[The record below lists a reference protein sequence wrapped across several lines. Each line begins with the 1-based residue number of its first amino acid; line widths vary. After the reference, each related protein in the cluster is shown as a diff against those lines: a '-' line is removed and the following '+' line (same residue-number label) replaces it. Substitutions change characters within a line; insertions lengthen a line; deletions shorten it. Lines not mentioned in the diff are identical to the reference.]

1 MIKHLAPI
9 LACFVLFPSSL
20 LAQVQ
25 TVGTFLNTP
34 VSFDG
39 YTLLDPM
46 GSTSTHLIN
55 NCGEVVN
62 SWSSD
67 YPSGGACYLLDD
79 GSLVRGC
86 RVGGAFTG
94 GGIGGRLERKS
105 WDDELLWFLDWAD
118 DNKHHHHDFAWM
130 PNGNVLVLAWELK
143 TAQEAADAGRTNPQL
158 MWPESITE
166 IAPASPSGGEVVWE
180 WHAWDHLVQDSDPG
194 LANYGMPSDYPHKID
209 VNYANVGGGGGPG
222 GANSGDW
229 THANAVN
236 YNPDLDQISISSRR
250 FSEIWIINHNTT
262 SEEAAGEAG
271 DLLYRYGNPEAYGR
285 GSSSDR
291 VLFGQHDV
299 QWIPDG
305 HPLEGQLVVYNNGD
319 DRPGCACSS
328 IDVWQPPLLP
338 DGTYELNGTSPFGP
352 NAWSWTYPD
361 ALTAD
366 FFSPN
371 ISGVQPLP
379 NDNFLIC
386 QGADGTLFEV
396 TPAGNVVWLYV
407 NPEGN
412 FGVSPQGSN
421 PQQNSVFRAYR
432 YGPSY
437 SAFDG
442 KDLTP
447 GEPLEGAGEFNCEL
461 FPQVDGLIAP
471 SHHHQARAEIRL
483 FPNPTSTN
491 LSVTF
496 PTHGSWEI
504 VSTTG
509 QIAKAGTSTN
519 DLSVQLDVSAL
530 NEGIWIL
537 RFWSASSHVPSIH
550 RFVVVNN

>member
-1 MIKHLAPI
+1 M
-9 LACFVLFPSSL
+9 
-20 LAQVQ
+20 
-25 TVGTFLNTP
+25 
-34 VSFDG
+34 
-39 YTLLDPM
+39 
-46 GSTSTHLIN
+46 
-55 NCGEVVN
+55 
-62 SWSSD
+62 
-67 YPSGGACYLLDD
+67 
-79 GSLVRGC
+79 
-86 RVGGAFTG
+86 
-94 GGIGGRLERKS
+94 
-105 WDDELLWFLDWAD
+105 
-118 DNKHHHHDFAWM
+118 
-130 PNGNVLVLAWELK
+130 
-143 TAQEAADAGRTNPQL
+143 
-158 MWPESITE
+158 
-166 IAPASPSGGEVVWE
+166 
-180 WHAWDHLVQDSDPG
+180 
-194 LANYGMPSDYPHKID
+194 
-209 VNYANVGGGGGPG
+209 
-222 GANSGDW
+222 
-229 THANAVN
+229 N

-396 TPAGNVVWLYV
+396 TAEGNVVWLYV

-412 FGVSPQGSN
+412 FGVSPQGIN

-432 YGPSY
+432 YGPTY
-437 SAFDG
+437 SAFNG
-442 KDLTP
+442 KDMTP
-447 GEPLEGAGEFNCEL
+447 GEPLEGASAFNCEL
-461 FPQVDGLIAP
+461 FPQMDGLGAS
-471 SHHHQARAEIRL
+471 SHHGQAEAKIWL
-483 FPNPTSTN
+483 HPNPTSTQ

-496 PTHGSWEI
+496 PTHGNWEI

-509 QIAKAGTSTN
+509 QIAQAGTSTN